1 MLKNKKIRVIVVVI
15 LSLFLIGRTSMAI
28 IKGVEHLRNE
38 KQKRQKA
45 ESIKESKKEVKEQ
58 AKARQK
64 IALWVVQHYEGP
76 EPIKTIGV
84 GKIYTS
90 GILGSGGKSV
100 SVIINDEEKNII
112 DGILIGDD
120 FNPSHPGAQVENSDY
135 NYVEQTMH
143 KNLDGIE
150 IKYWE
155 ENNNDDSKN

>member
-1 MLKNKKIRVIVVVI
+1 
-15 LSLFLIGRTSMAI
+15 MAI
-28 IKGVEHLRNE
+28 IKGVEHLRIE
-38 KQKRQKA
+38 KQERQKV
-45 ESIKESKKEVKEQ
+45 ESIKESKKEVKDQKE
-58 AKARQK
+58 ARQK

-90 GILGSGGKSV
+90 GILGSGGKSA

-120 FNPSHPGAQVENSDY
+120 LKPSHPGAQVKNSDY
-135 NYVEQTMH
+135 NYVEQAMH
-143 KNLDGIE
+143 KNLDGVE

-155 ENNNDDSKN
+155 ENNSNDSEN

>member
-1 MLKNKKIRVIVVVI
+1 MLKNKKTRVVVVVV
-15 LSLFLIGRTSMAI
+15 LSLFLIGGASMAI
-28 IKGVEHLRNE
+28 IKGVEHLRIE
-38 KQKRQKA
+38 RKKRQKA
-45 ESIKESKKEVKEQ
+45 ESVKESKKEVKEQ

-76 EPIKTIGV
+76 EPIKVIGV

-120 FNPSHPGAQVENSDY
+120 FKPRHPGAQIKSSDY
-135 NYVEQTMH
+135 NYVEQALD
-143 KNLDGIE
+143 KKLDGIE

-155 ENNNDDSKN
+155 ENNSNDSEN

>member
-28 IKGVEHLRNE
+28 IKGVEHLRIE

-58 AKARQK
+58 AEARQK

-135 NYVEQTMH
+135 NHVEQTMH

-150 IKYWE
+150 IKYWK